1 MENKLLFDWVSITSK
16 IHSPQNFIQML
27 GMAKENIVW
36 EKTNGGN
43 GYRDRLYWEG
53 ISILYNGREDMGV
66 FLDMPGRGCRTFE
79 SFGNGDYEALF
90 QEVFDNLE
98 QMHITRLDV
107 AFDDHSGLLPIQ
119 QILKDAHNGEYI
131 SKCRKGTERLGLGE
145 AKGED
150 SVLFGTRSSLILL
163 RIYDKAQERGFKD
176 GRHWI
181 RVELQLKDERVLAFI
196 QRTEPIGERW
206 TGVLANYLRFVD
218 EPNGFDTNRWRWPM
232 KDYWARLLDG
242 AAPIRLYEKPGADYN
257 MLNLENFIFVQAGG
271 SIYTYL
277 ECYGTER
284 FLEELHSRRKP
295 LNPKHVR
302 LLAQYKKT

>member
-53 ISILYNGREDMGV
+53 IS
-66 FLDMPGRGCRTFE
+66 T
-79 SFGNGDYEALF
+79 
-90 QEVFDNLE
+90 
-98 QMHITRLDV
+98 
-107 AFDDHSGLLPIQ
+107 
-119 QILKDAHNGEYI
+119 HNGEYI

-163 RIYDKAQERGFKD
+163 RIYDKVQERGFKD

-181 RVELQLKDERVLAFI
+181 RVELQLKDERALAFI

-232 KDYWARLLDG
+232 IDYWARLLDG